1 MAGLAK
7 RGWRGAY
14 ASLQNAARAALL
26 LPLVLPGCS
35 SLAQPEEGAPA
46 AGPDPTSGKLI
57 AKHLQSFK
65 NADTY
70 SSFEISEFRW
80 VHSIKGWSWL
90 TCVRF
95 QDHDRK
101 LTYAVFLKADKI
113 VDSRFAVEAD
123 GCGTQTYSPFE
134 QMPNIAKPAD
144 GYVLEPLH

>member
-1 MAGLAK
+1 MARLATK
-7 RGWRGAY
+7 GWRGAY
-14 ASLQNAARAALL
+14 ASLQNTARAALL

-35 SLAQPEEGAPA
+35 SLAQPQDDAPA
-46 AGPDPTSGKLI
+46 AGPDPTYGKLI

-65 NADTY
+65 DLNTY

-113 VDSRFAVEAD
+113 VDSRFAVETD
-123 GCGTQTYSPFE
+123 GCGTQAYSTFA
-134 QMPNIAKPAD
+134 QMPNTAKPAD
-144 GYVLEPLH
+144 GNMLDPLH

>member
-1 MAGLAK
+1 M
-7 RGWRGAY
+7 

-26 LPLVLPGCS
+26 VPLILPGCS
-35 SLAQPEEGAPA
+35 SLAQPQEDTPA
-46 AGPDPTSGKLI
+46 AGPDPTFGKLI
-57 AKHLQSFK
+57 ATHIKSFK
-65 NADTY
+65 DVNNY

-113 VDSRFAVEAD
+113 VNSRFAVETD
-123 GCGTQTYSPFE
+123 GCGTQRTYSPFA
-134 QMPNIAKPAD
+134 QMPNTAKPAD
-144 GYVLEPLH
+144 GYVLDPLH